1 MKRLFFVATLAI
13 MAAGCQKTF
22 VQNEVQT
29 PIGFS
34 TEVGK
39 QTRAI
44 VSNQN
49 YLPAQPFAVY
59 AYGHQKNEDGSYV
72 QVDGENNITTIM
84 NNVEVKGTTNNA
96 VTTWK
101 ATEGAYY
108 WPNDPR
114 TKINFYAYSPAKPTP
129 PAVATASDKHQLL
142 TGTVSHDEIGGFA
155 LTDYVHSNMYVD
167 FMVGR
172 PVLGATY
179 ADQDGTNG
187 SDENLPSVPVS
198 FNHEMTQIVFNVET
212 SEAYSDV
219 TFTVQSIVLNN
230 IGSKA
235 TYTHTGMTPSY
246 DDTDSKFTKGTWSAT
261 TATNTYNV
269 FPASA
274 IDADAADGAPTLQT
288 DEVATVVTNTTVL
301 ATTPVTMIPQTL
313 TASTPA
319 VDQTPAVSGQSFTI
333 TYTIAGTGVATETVV
348 KTLDFKK
355 DAHTAWKQNTK
366 VTYNITIGLKE
377 ITFAPTVVGWDS
389 ESVEHPIF
397 Q

>member
-1 MKRLFFVATLAI
+1 MKRLLIVASVAI

-22 VQNEVQT
+22 VQDEVQT

-44 VSNQN
+44 VQSTA
-49 YLPAQPFAVY
+49 YLTDQPFAVY
-59 AYGHQKNEDGSYV
+59 AYGHQTETNST
-72 QVDGENNITTIM
+72 NTIM
-84 NNVEVKGTTNNA
+84 NNVEIFYDDDTKWRANDGLT
-96 VTTWK
+96 
-101 ATEGAYY
+101 YY

-114 TKINFYAYSPAKPTP
+114 TSINFYAYSPATVTSGSATGNHQKLTVTP
-129 PAVATASDKHQLL
+129 A
-142 TGTVSHDEIGGFA
+142 HDETSGFT

-187 SDENLPSVPVS
+187 SVANLSSVPVS
-198 FNHEMTQIVFNVET
+198 FNHEMTQIVFNVKT
-212 SEAYSDV
+212 DEAYSGV

-246 DDTDSKFTKGTWSAT
+246 TDTDSKFTKGTWSTT

-288 DEVATVVTNTTVL
+288 DEVAKVVTNTTVL

-333 TYTIAGTGVATETVV
+333 TYTIAGTGVATEKVV

-389 ESVEHPIF
+389 ESVEHQIF

>member
-1 MKRLFFVATLAI
+1 MKRLLIVASVAI
-13 MAAGCQKTF
+13 LAAGCQKTF
-22 VQNEVQT
+22 VQDEVQT

-44 VSNQN
+44 VQGTD
-49 YLPAQPFAVY
+49 YPTDQPFAVY
-59 AYGHQKNEDGSYV
+59 AYGHQDAGNGDV
-72 QVDGENNITTIM
+72 ATTIM
-84 NNVEVKGTTNNA
+84 DNVEIFYDDANDDKWRANDGLT
-96 VTTWK
+96 
-101 ATEGAYY
+101 YY

-114 TKINFYAYSPAKPTP
+114 TKINFYAYSPATVTSGSATGNHQKLTVTP
-129 PAVATASDKHQLL
+129 A
-142 TGTVSHDEIGGFA
+142 HDETSGFT

-172 PVLGATY
+172 PVLRATY

-187 SDENLPSVPVS
+187 IVENLSSVPVS

-212 SEAYSDV
+212 SEAYSGV

-246 DDTDSKFTKGTWSAT
+246 TDTDSKFTKGTWSTT

-288 DEVATVVTNTTVL
+288 DEVAKVVTNTTVL

-389 ESVEHPIF
+389 ESVEHQIF

>member
-1 MKRLFFVATLAI
+1 MKRLIIVASLAI
-13 MAAGCQKTF
+13 LAVGCQKTF
-22 VQNEVQT
+22 VDNEIQT

-44 VSNQN
+44 VQN
-49 YLPAQPFAVY
+49 TLYPTSQPFAVY
-59 AYGHQKNEDGSYV
+59 AYGHQ
-72 QVDGENNITTIM
+72 ENSFNTIM
-84 NNVEVKGTTNNA
+84 NNVEIFYDDDTDDKWRANDGLT
-96 VTTWK
+96 
-101 ATEGAYY
+101 YY

-114 TKINFYAYSPAKPTP
+114 TSINFYAYSPATVTSGSATGNHQKLTVTP
-129 PAVATASDKHQLL
+129 AHNETS
-142 TGTVSHDEIGGFA
+142 GFS

-187 SDENLPSVPVS
+187 SVANLSSVPVS
-198 FNHEMTQIVFNVET
+198 FNHEMTQIVFNVKT
-212 SEAYSDV
+212 DEAYSDV
-219 TFTVQSIVLNN
+219 TFTVLSIVLNN

-246 DDTDSKFTKGTWSAT
+246 TDTDSKFTKGAWSTT
-261 TATNTYNV
+261 TATTTYNV

-274 IDADAADGAPTLQT
+274 IDADAADGAQTLQT
-288 DEVATVVTNTTVL
+288 DEVATAVTNITVL

-319 VDQTPAVSGQSFTI
+319 VDPTPAVSGQSFTI
-333 TYTIAGTGVATETVV
+333 TYTIAGYGVATEKVV
-348 KTLDFKK
+348 KTLDFKT

>member
-1 MKRLFFVATLAI
+1 MKRLIIVASLAI
-13 MAAGCQKTF
+13 LAVGCQKTF

-44 VSNQN
+44 VQDTQYPTS
-49 YLPAQPFAVY
+49 QPFAVY
-59 AYGHQKNEDGSYV
+59 AYGHQTETNST
-72 QVDGENNITTIM
+72 NTIM
-84 NNVEVKGTTNNA
+84 NNVEIFYDDDTDDKWRASGNTT
-96 VTTWK
+96 
-101 ATEGAYY
+101 YY

-114 TKINFYAYSPAKPTP
+114 TSINFYAYSPATVTSGSATGNHQKLTVTP
-129 PAVATASDKHQLL
+129 AHNETS
-142 TGTVSHDEIGGFA
+142 GFT

-187 SDENLPSVPVS
+187 SVANLSSVPVS
-198 FNHEMTQIVFNVET
+198 FNHEMTQIVFNVKT
-212 SEAYSDV
+212 DEAYSGV

-246 DDTDSKFTKGTWSAT
+246 TDTDSKFTKGTWSTT

-274 IDADAADGAPTLQT
+274 IDADAADGAPTLQA
-288 DEVATVVTNTTVL
+288 DEVVTDVTDANVL
-301 ATTPVTMIPQTL
+301 STTPVTMIPQTF
-313 TASTPA
+313 TASDPDANPA
-319 VDQTPAVSGQSFTI
+319 VAGQSFTI
-333 TYTIAGTGVATETVV
+333 TYTVSGDGVATETVV
-348 KTLDFKK
+348 KTLDFKT

-389 ESVEHPIF
+389 ESVEHQIF

>member
-1 MKRLFFVATLAI
+1 MKRLLIVASVAI
-13 MAAGCQKTF
+13 LAAGCQKTF
-22 VQNEVQT
+22 VQDEVQT

-44 VSNQN
+44 VDGTTYDTN
-49 YLPAQPFAVY
+49 QPFGVY
-59 AYGHQKNEDGSYV
+59 AYGHQ
-72 QVDGENNITTIM
+72 ENSFNTIM
-84 NNVEVKGTTNNA
+84 NNVEIFYDDNNDDKWRA
-96 VTTWK
+96 SDGLT
-101 ATEGAYY
+101 YY

-114 TKINFYAYSPAKPTP
+114 TSINFYAYSPATVTSGSATGNHQKLTVTP
-129 PAVATASDKHQLL
+129 AHNETSGFTL
-142 TGTVSHDEIGGFA
+142 TN
-155 LTDYVHSNMYVD
+155 YVHSNMYVD

-187 SDENLPSVPVS
+187 SAANLSSVPVS
-198 FNHEMTQIVFNVET
+198 FNHEMTQIVFNVKTDET
-212 SEAYSDV
+212 YSGV

-246 DDTDSKFTKGTWSAT
+246 TDTDSKFTKGTWSTT

-274 IDADAADGAPTLQT
+274 IDADAADGAPTLQA
-288 DEVATVVTNTTVL
+288 DEVVTPVTDADVL
-301 ATTPVTMIPQTL
+301 STTPVTMIPQTF
-313 TASTPA
+313 TASDPDANPA
-319 VDQTPAVSGQSFTI
+319 VAGQSFTI
-333 TYTIAGTGVATETVV
+333 TYTVSGEGVATETVV
-348 KTLDFKK
+348 KTLDFKT

-366 VTYNITIGLKE
+366 VTYSITIGLKE

-389 ESVEHPIF
+389 ESVEHQIF